1 MSGPPFEVQ
10 DVVERVRAELGDLG
24 TPFQDSFGGTGELGE
39 FDLSE
44 TSISEATVMTVQDGN
59 VTNLV
64 QDRDYSLE
72 PVEGSILLHGAY
84 NPLPEGMTLIV
95 TGQAQ
100 GMFTDDE
107 LTGYVHEALLMHTKD
122 RRINARVK
130 DAQGFIRY
138 VESPLTLANLPE
150 IELLPLALLATANA
164 LWGLATDASTDI
176 DITTVEGTHVPRAQ
190 RFQQLMAMIDAVQE
204 RYKDYCQQLNIGFY
218 RIEQSTLRRV
228 SRITG
233 RLIPIYKDREY
244 DDYSLPVRIIP
255 EIDHRDDDT
264 SDIPDPGYGGGYW

>member
-1 MSGPPFEVQ
+1 MSGPPYEVT
-10 DVVERVRAELGDLG
+10 DVVERVRTELGDLG

-44 TSISEATVMTVQDGN
+44 SSIASVTATVVQDGT
-59 VTNLV
+59 VTTLV
-64 QDRDYSLE
+64 QGQDFELE
-72 PVEGSILLHGAY
+72 PVEGSVLLLGSY

-95 TGQAQ
+95 TGMAQ
-100 GMFTDDE
+100 GMFSDE
-107 LTGYVHEALLMHTKD
+107 ELAGYVHEAILMHCKD
-122 RRINARVK
+122 RRVDGRVR

-190 RFQQLMAMIDAVQE
+190 RFQQLMSMIDAVQE

-218 RIEQSTLRRV
+218 RIEQSTLRRT

-233 RLIPIYKDREY
+233 RLIPIYKEREY
-244 DDYSLPVRIIP
+244 DDYSLPVRLIP
-255 EIDHRDDDT
+255 EIDHRDDDK